1 MGKLFNRGREK
12 RKREEKVKVGKLFK
26 DGEKKRGK
34 EKLEVGRLFKE
45 GGKEKRKKKK
55 KRGRR
60 KRGRTTN
67 I

>member
-45 GGKEKRKKKK
+45 ARKRKG
-55 KRGRR
+55 GR
-60 KRGRTTN
+60 KN
-67 I
+67 

>member
-12 RKREEKVKVGKLFK
+12 WKREAKVKVGKLFK

-45 GGKEKRKKKK
+45 GRKRKG
-55 KRGRR
+55 GR
-60 KRGRTTN
+60 KN
-67 I
+67 